1 MPRFFVFK
9 RMFPSPPK
17 CRTQT
22 VFVLFLAK
30 KNQTTPDALDVKKK
44 KKRKNML
51 GVRLWTIKGIEGRKK
66 KEISK
71 RGLIK

>member
-17 CRTQT
+17 CRIQT

-44 KKRKNML
+44 RKNML

-66 KEISK
+66 KRDIEE
-71 RGLIK
+71 GVD